1 MKNEEK
7 TISQMFMSVVN
18 YFNKRPILSLSI
30 VVVIILDIIWL
41 SYANFFDSGI
51 LTYFEYRPLEAGSI
65 TLVGI
70 IAIVFL
76 IKKLDK

>member
-1 MKNEEK
+1 MKNEDK
-7 TISQMFMSVVN
+7 TISQMSMSVIN

-30 VVVIILDIIWL
+30 VVVIVLDIIWL
-41 SYANFFDSGI
+41 NYANFFDSGI
-51 LTYFEYRPLEAGSI
+51 LTYFEYRPQEAGSI

-76 IKKLDK
+76 IKKVDK